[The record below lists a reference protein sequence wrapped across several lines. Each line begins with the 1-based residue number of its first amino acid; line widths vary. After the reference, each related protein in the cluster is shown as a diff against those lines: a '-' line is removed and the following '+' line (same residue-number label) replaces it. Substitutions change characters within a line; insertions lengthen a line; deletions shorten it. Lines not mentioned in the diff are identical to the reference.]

1 MFLQVQQVKEEKQM
15 LIVFGNFYSD
25 DNEHFNDIKNV
36 LENNGYQIAYNSSYN
51 ATIIKEVVDE
61 HEDTES

>member
-1 MFLQVQQVKEEKQM
+1 MQGGKVM
-15 LIVFGNFYSD
+15 LVVYGNIYSD
-25 DNEHFNDIKNV
+25 NETHFNAIKDV
-36 LENNGYQIAYNSSYN
+36 LEANGFQIAYNSSYN

>member
-1 MFLQVQQVKEEKQM
+1 M
-15 LIVFGNFYSD
+15 LVVYGNIYSD
-25 DNEHFNDIKNV
+25 NETHFNAIKDV
-36 LENNGYQIAYNSSYN
+36 LETNGFQIAYNSSYN

>member
-1 MFLQVQQVKEEKQM
+1 M
-15 LIVFGNFYSD
+15 LVVYGNVYSD
-25 DNEHFNDIKNV
+25 NDEHFNELKS
-36 LENNGYQIAYNSSYN
+36 LLTENGYQIAYNSPYN

>member
-1 MFLQVQQVKEEKQM
+1 M
-15 LIVFGNFYSD
+15 LVVYGNIYSD
-25 DNEHFNDIKNV
+25 NEEHFNEIKTA
-36 LENNGYQIAYNSSYN
+36 LEDKGFQIAYNSSYN

>member
-1 MFLQVQQVKEEKQM
+1 MQGGKIM
-15 LIVFGNFYSD
+15 LVVFGNIYSD
-25 DNEHFNDIKNV
+25 NEEHFNEIKTL
-36 LENNGYQIAYNSSYN
+36 LEDNGYQIAYNSSYN

>member
-1 MFLQVQQVKEEKQM
+1 MQGGKVM
-15 LIVFGNFYSD
+15 LVVYGNIYSD
-25 DNEHFNDIKNV
+25 NDEHFNELKN
-36 LENNGYQIAYNSSYN
+36 LLTSNGYQIAYNSSYN